1 MGSLVLLDLMGGV
14 ALLLWGLHMV
24 HSGILR
30 AFGPNLRHLL
40 GRALG
45 NRLTAFSAGL
55 GLTALLQSSTATAL
69 ITSSF
74 TSEGLVSLVPALA
87 IMLGANVGTTL
98 IVQVLSFNIAAVAPV
113 LFIVGLVAFRSG
125 PRSRIKDVGR
135 VFIGLG
141 LMLLAL
147 HILLNT
153 LAPAENAPGV
163 RVFMNA
169 ITGDPIL
176 CILFA
181 AVITWLVHSSVA
193 SVLLVMSLA
202 YAHFITPPAALALVL
217 GANLGS
223 AINPLVEG
231 ARRDNPASYRLPLG
245 NLINRVAG
253 ILLVAPF
260 LGPIAE
266 LLQSWQPDLAK
277 ATALFHIAFNVA
289 TAVAFIGLLDGLA
302 AILKKL
308 LPERVREADP
318 SGPRYLDESAL
329 ETPSLAL
336 ADAARET
343 LHMGDHVEIMLRKVM
358 AAMMTNDRALV
369 DQVTQMDNSVDSLD
383 EAIKLYVTKLTRG
396 SLDEREGQRA
406 MEIVSFAINLEHIG
420 DIIDKNLSEL
430 ATKKIKRRFQFSAEG
445 AEELS
450 AFHKRT
456 MDSLRIAFG
465 VFMSGDVN
473 EARKLLAEKSA
484 LRNAELAATERHLDR
499 LREGRPETIETTS
512 LHLDVLRDLRRIHS
526 HICSVAIPCSMPPA
540 NSPPIAAPRRFWP
553 HCRRRCTAA
562 DKSTIQR
569 LRCAAA
575 VLHDQHDV
583 SDVDD
588 RRHRLAEDDHR
599 LTLGDAVDQRHQPAS
614 HREEPERH
622 RHHALSGALARNPLH
637 QETGGEQQLRDQ
649 PEGQPEIEL
658 GDEYVVEIV
667 AKRLAVLNQH
677 QITSVAMGVGFLRR
691 ISHHTPAR
699 SMIPIHSRS
708 KKP

>member
-30 AFGPNLRHLL
+30 AFGPDLRQLL
-40 GRALG
+40 AKALS
-45 NRLTAFSAGL
+45 NRFAAFGAGL

-98 IVQVLSFNIAAVAPV
+98 IVQILSFNIAAVAPV
-113 LFIVGLVAFRSG
+113 LFLVGLVAFRSG
-125 PRSRIKDVGR
+125 ARSRIKDIGR

-169 ITGDPIL
+169 ITGDPVL

-181 AVITWLVHSSVA
+181 AIATWLVHSSVA
-193 SVLLVMSLA
+193 SVLLIMSLA
-202 YAHFITPPAALALVL
+202 YAHFVTPYAALALVL

-223 AINPLVEG
+223 AINPIVEG

-245 NLINRVAG
+245 NLVNRLAG

-260 LGPIAE
+260 LQPIAD
-266 LLQSWQPDLAK
+266 LLISWQPDIAK
-277 ATALFHIAFNVA
+277 ATALFHIAFNVV
-289 TAVAFIGLLDGLA
+289 TALIFIGLLDGMARL
-302 AILKKL
+302 LKAL
-308 LPERVREADP
+308 LPERAKATDP

-369 DQVTQMDNSVDSLD
+369 DQVSQMDNSVDSLD

-430 ATKKIKRRFQFSAEG
+430 ATKKIKRRFQFSPEG

-473 EARKLLAEKSA
+473 EARKLLAEKAA

-526 HICSVAIPCSMPPA
+526 HICSVAYPVLDAAGELAAYRSAETEVPALTAPIPG
-540 NSPPIAAPRRFWP
+540 R
-553 HCRRRCTAA
+553 T
-562 DKSTIQR
+562 
-569 LRCAAA
+569 
-575 VLHDQHDV
+575 
-583 SDVDD
+583 
-588 RRHRLAEDDHR
+588 
-599 LTLGDAVDQRHQPAS
+599 
-614 HREEPERH
+614 
-622 RHHALSGALARNPLH
+622 
-637 QETGGEQQLRDQ
+637 
-649 PEGQPEIEL
+649 
-658 GDEYVVEIV
+658 
-667 AKRLAVLNQH
+667 
-677 QITSVAMGVGFLRR
+677 
-691 ISHHTPAR
+691 
-699 SMIPIHSRS
+699 
-708 KKP
+708 